1 MIEIG
6 KAERIGNE
14 IDHKTEGMTVKFED
28 AVYLESLTA
37 ILQGLPQD
45 THRSAGM
52 EGQMAIDVQSLYI
65 MTTIFCSIYENM

>member
-52 EGQMAIDVQSLYI
+52 EGQMAIDIVQSLYDNNLL
-65 MTTIFCSIYENM
+65 FRGSLPK